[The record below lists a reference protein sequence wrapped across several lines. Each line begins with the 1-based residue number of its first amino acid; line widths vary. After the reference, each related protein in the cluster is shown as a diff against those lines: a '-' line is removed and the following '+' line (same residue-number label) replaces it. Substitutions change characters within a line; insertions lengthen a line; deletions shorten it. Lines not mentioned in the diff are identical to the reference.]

1 MTEIIDIEEFVK
13 MKKPIPKKR
22 RYRIRVDRQ
31 KYVTDKEC
39 LTGKE
44 ILILAGKE
52 PYTRFQLNQRCK
64 GSVSKIDYDEKVD
77 FTQRGVERFMTL
89 PLDQTEG

>member
-13 MKKPIPKKR
+13 MNKPIPKKM
-22 RYRIRVDRQ
+22 RYKIRVDRQ
-31 KYVTDKEC
+31 KYVTDQEC

-52 PYTRFQLNQRCK
+52 PYNRFQLNQRNK

-77 FTQRGVERFMTL
+77 FTEHGVERFMTL